1 LAVLSVRR
9 VRRPAQSL
17 ILTGIVIA
25 DLLGAAMASLP
36 MAPRTP
42 FQRPPEVL
50 SPVRA
55 EIGVGR
61 FFRDED
67 PATVHVP
74 LAEDRAW
81 APAAWW
87 SQILVGPLA
96 ANWGV
101 PMIFNPDSEL
111 LAKRR
116 MASLTRTMQN
126 LGWEG
131 RLNLLRTG
139 AATVV
144 MTPQESE
151 VASLETLA
159 TDTPVEGLTY
169 VVDRLVPITGFV
181 RWTRTVRKV
190 FPETEALRTL
200 ISADA
205 DPDHEVVLETGAP
218 TTRTSLGFLGLLQ
231 PKVEV
236 WHGELTAPDEGWAVT
251 AIAWHPDLLFEV
263 DGRLVRAERLNYAFS
278 GVPVGAGNHSL
289 RLSFA
294 PRSVMWGGLISAVAA
309 LLLMGAFVAGRGK
322 D

>member
-1 LAVLSVRR
+1 
-9 VRRPAQSL
+9 
-17 ILTGIVIA
+17 
-25 DLLGAAMASLP
+25 
-36 MAPRTP
+36 
-42 FQRPPEVL
+42 
-50 SPVRA
+50 
-55 EIGVGR
+55 
-61 FFRDED
+61 
-67 PATVHVP
+67 
-74 LAEDRAW
+74 
-81 APAAWW
+81 
-87 SQILVGPLA
+87 
-96 ANWGV
+96 
-101 PMIFNPDSEL
+101 MIFNPDSEL
-111 LAKRR
+111 LANRR
-116 MASLTRTMQN
+116 MASLTRTMQD
-126 LGWEG
+126 LDWEG